1 MCGQCHLPRRLHRAP
16 RARRGGPACPA
27 AAGRWVC
34 RRDSWGRLPVA
45 YSEASEAAA
54 CTCACR
60 WWREARKGDRQRRGA
75 QACARV
81 REHRQ
86 GAESALDESTPRS
99 RGLGGILSRGRA
111 EGIRGTIYRRHS
123 RHYDNYSVEAE
134 QKAFAAARS
143 SPLSPR
149 CPAAPGEP
157 RPACC
162 VARLLVASERSGAR
176 ERGRWFSWVCVCV
189 CVCVCVVCVVCVR
202 CACARARACA
212 CACAFAPMHI
222 HHTLMHRI
230 MDRVYLHARIYACMH
245 ANKHAYIHAST

>member
-99 RGLGGILSRGRA
+99 RGLGGITQSRPS
-111 EGIRGTIYRRHS
+111 RRHS
-123 RHYDNYSVEAE
+123 RRHAPVL
-134 QKAFAAARS
+134 
-143 SPLSPR
+143 SPL
-149 CPAAPGEP
+149 AAPLLP
-157 RPACC
+157 VSPALHVVLRACSL
-162 VARLLVASERSGAR
+162 RAR
-176 ERGRWFSWVCVCV
+176 EVGREREGDGSLGC
-189 CVCVCVVCVVCVR
+189 
-202 CACARARACA
+202 ACA
-212 CACAFAPMHI
+212 CACACASCASCACA
-222 HHTLMHRI
+222 
-230 MDRVYLHARIYACMH
+230 VHARVH
-245 ANKHAYIHAST
+245 ARVRARVRLHRCTFTIP